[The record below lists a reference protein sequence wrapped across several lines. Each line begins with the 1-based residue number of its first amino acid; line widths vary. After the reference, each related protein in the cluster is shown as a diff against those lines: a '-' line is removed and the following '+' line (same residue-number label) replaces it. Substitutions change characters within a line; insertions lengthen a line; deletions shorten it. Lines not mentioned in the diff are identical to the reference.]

1 MGPVANSPFRGANT
15 LFPVA
20 NNLFPV
26 ANNLLPITNTLFPV
40 AYILFLVVNTLFPG
54 VQARNYKTI
63 QQILYRM
70 NRLCVNATLG
80 QQSDF

>member
-1 MGPVANSPFRGANT
+1 
-15 LFPVA
+15 
-20 NNLFPV
+20 
-26 ANNLLPITNTLFPV
+26 
-40 AYILFLVVNTLFPG
+40 

-80 QQSDF
+80 QPYDFYKIC

>member
-1 MGPVANSPFRGANT
+1 MPLFLVA
-15 LFPVA
+15 
-20 NNLFPV
+20 
-26 ANNLLPITNTLFPV
+26 NTLFPV
-40 AYILFLVVNTLFPG
+40 AYILFPVVNTQFPG

-80 QQSDF
+80 QLFFSLKLTGRLAIVSYAFFKLET